1 MARGG
6 HAGEGKM
13 SCGMTSMG
21 TGTPEKEKASDLR
34 GGCPPRKPTMHPGK
48 RKNKK
53 LQWWLAA
60 TQAGL
65 APRKRKKQVISEVV
79 ARRASQPGTPEKEK
93 ASNFRGGCPPRK
105 SAWHPGKG
113 KSK

>member
-1 MARGG
+1 MISEVGAR
-6 HAGEGKM
+6 H
-13 SCGMTSMG
+13 TSRP
-21 TGTPEKEKASDLR
+21 GTPEKEKASDLR

-65 APRKRKKQVISEVV
+65 APRTRKKQVISEVV